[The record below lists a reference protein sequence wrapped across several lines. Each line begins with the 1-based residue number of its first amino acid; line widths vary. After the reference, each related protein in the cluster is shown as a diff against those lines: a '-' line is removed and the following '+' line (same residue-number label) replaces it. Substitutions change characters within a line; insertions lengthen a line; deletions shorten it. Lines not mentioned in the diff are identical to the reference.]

1 MRARSGLLYEFCEP
15 SSVVTRRLG
24 ARVAVLEC
32 TGRVYTVNISMN
44 LRCAR
49 WSLMASQTDL
59 RRGMRF
65 RSVLSLSPLQ
75 GDTTTHFEAPHREY
89 FGVARLRWTI
99 LSRRKLVAKSDA
111 SALGSASRS
120 SVNRHFIRGGDAENS
135 NWSRVAR
142 ARFNWTDFGD
152 ISAIF

>member
-65 RSVLSLSPLQ
+65 RSVLSLSPVA
-75 GDTTTHFEAPHREY
+75 GRYDDAFRGSSSRIP
-89 FGVARLRWTI
+89 GVARLRWTI

-111 SALGSASRS
+111 SALGSVSRS